1 MEDKG
6 IKVTSSVNIEVTKGE
21 RVYVFSI
28 PAGAPFGECFDAAFE
43 SMDVI
48 KGWHE
53 KAQET
58 LKESRP
64 ADATDGTEVKEEDVE
79 VIKVA

>member
-6 IKVTSSVNIEVTKGE
+6 LKITSSVNIEIVKGD
-21 RVYVFSI
+21 RRFVFII

-53 KAQET
+53 KAQEKM
-58 LKESRP
+58 KESRP
-64 ADATDGTEVKEEDVE
+64 VDIDSKEQDVE
-79 VIKVA
+79 VVV

>member
-1 MEDKG
+1 MEDKNL
-6 IKVTSSVNIEVTKGE
+6 KVTSSVNIEVTKCG

-53 KAQET
+53 KAQEK

-64 ADATDGTEVKEEDVE
+64 VDAEDAKKEANTSVE
-79 VIKVA
+79 KVEIV